1 MEIRRYKNGNFAVKR
16 EPEYDLPLND
26 SDFGNGLNL
35 IGDLVNSGE
44 LDFTIAGESGCAGN
58 YAMYHPL
65 YNAYTGL
72 LYLPT
77 DYDCSDYAAGKWVH
91 LYGRPLDEN
100 DIESMTTEE
109 IIPAEQISRYEV
121 WQLDCLYYGDQWC
134 VNNQMRLGEIVFI
147 ETNLR
152 SDILRTFRDQL
163 NIQLDARR
171 VLVVEEN
178 DTLEIHARKDRLPL
192 FALRVVT

>member
-1 MEIRRYKNGNFAVKR
+1 MEIRKYKNGNFAVKR
-16 EPEYDLPLND
+16 EPAHDLPLND

-44 LDFTIAGESGCAGN
+44 LDFDIAGDSGCASN

-65 YNAYTGL
+65 YNVYTGL

-77 DYDCSDYAAGKWVH
+77 DYDCNDYATGKWVH

-100 DIESMTTEE
+100 DIESMVAREF
-109 IIPAEQISRYEV
+109 IPAEQISRYEV
-121 WQLDCLYYGDQWC
+121 WQLDCLYYGDQWV
-134 VNNQMRLGEIVFI
+134 VNDQIRIGEIVFI

>member
-1 MEIRRYKNGNFAVKR
+1 MEIRKYKNGNFAVKR

-35 IGDLVNSGE
+35 IGDLVNSSE
-44 LDFTIAGESGCAGN
+44 LDFDIAGDSGCAGN

-77 DYDCSDYAAGKWVH
+77 DYDCNDYTAGKWVH
-91 LYGRPLDEN
+91 LYSRPLDEN
-100 DIESMTTEE
+100 DIESMVAREF
-109 IIPAEQISRYEV
+109 IPAEQISRYEV
-121 WQLDCLYYGDQWC
+121 WQLDCLYYGDQWV
-134 VNNQMRLGEIVFI
+134 VNDQIRIGEIVFL